1 MSLSVWDFLAV
12 IIALVIVRWLHVQRT
27 RAKASNLPHPPG
39 PPGLPLIGNLR
50 DIPPNPAWL
59 TYRQWSREYC
69 SALVRLNVFGNN
81 IVVVNSLEAVTDLLE
96 KRSSVYSDSGV
107 KVHIDWLDDVMA
119 HLRLMAGSEIMR
131 IAYGINV
138 ESKDDPYIV
147 TAEHAVGSITATTN
161 AGSYLVDTLPFLK
174 HIPEWFP
181 GATFKREAKIWRKSV
196 MKMLYR
202 PFDVVKK
209 RMASTLATLFPDGLG
224 KDGKDPSYMEGVIRG
239 ALGSMYTGSG
249 ARTQAILHDE
259 SVYPEPMTFNPD
271 RFMKDGELNPEVR
284 DPATAAFG
292 YGRRICPG
300 RFMAYESMWI
310 AIAATLAV
318 YTIEKAEGPD
328 GTPITPNGD
337 YEQGFLCYPKPFP
350 CKIYPHHIDQEVLI
364 RATAR
369 I

>member
-27 RAKASNLPHPPG
+27 GAKASNLPHPPG

-96 KRSSVYSDSGV
+96 KRSSVYSDRPEMTMLNELCGFGWGLAFQRYNTEWRDARRVFHQEFHPQAVRRFRDTEEKST
-107 KVHIDWLDDVMA
+107 HQFLRNLLDHPDDVMA

-209 RMASTLATLFPDGLG
+209 RMASTLATLFPD
-224 KDGKDPSYMEGVIRG
+224 
-239 ALGSMYTGSG
+239 
-249 ARTQAILHDE
+249 
-259 SVYPEPMTFNPD
+259 
-271 RFMKDGELNPEVR
+271 VR
-284 DPATAAFG
+284 D
-292 YGRRICPG
+292 
-300 RFMAYESMWI
+300 
-310 AIAATLAV
+310 
-318 YTIEKAEGPD
+318 
-328 GTPITPNGD
+328 
-337 YEQGFLCYPKPFP
+337 
-350 CKIYPHHIDQEVLI
+350 
-364 RATAR
+364 
-369 I
+369 